1 MIELECI
8 NLEKK
13 YFNKLVFRGINLKL
27 KDGDAVAITGKNG
40 SGKSTFLKI
49 ISGLIKPTS
58 GKIIL
63 KENNN
68 EINREN
74 YINYIGFTSPYINL
88 YDELTAFENLKFF
101 SDLIN
106 DSNNQKDKINSLLK
120 RVNLYNVRNE
130 LVRDFSTGMKQRL
143 KLAFSLLKTPKIL
156 LLDEPQSNLDSE
168 GIELINNIFVEQKN
182 RGILIIAT
190 NELWDTNLF
199 SITLNIENY
208 K

>member
-1 MIELECI
+1 MLELECI

-13 YFNKLVFRGINLKL
+13 YFNKLVFREVNLKL
-27 KDGDAVAITGKNG
+27 KEGDAVAIIGKNG
-40 SGKSTFLKI
+40 SGKSTLLKI
-49 ISGLIKPTS
+49 ISGLIKSTS

-68 EINREN
+68 EINKEK

-106 DSNNQKDKINSLLK
+106 DLDNQKDIISSLLK

-143 KLAFSLLKTPKIL
+143 KIAFSLLKAPKIL

-190 NELWDTNLF
+190 NELLDTNLF
-199 SITLNIENY
+199 NIILNIENY